1 MEKEEL
7 SFKKAQSEARFFGVA
22 SVVLLAVV
30 LLVSVPIIKA
40 FAVLGLVV
48 TGWQFLFQGSTAIS
62 LTLEENRRQRFQIV
76 ISLAVPAVFSLYFI
90 KDTPTVTLQG
100 VIDHMFSVWFFLSL
114 VIIGY
119 VSWFVADQLDKE
131 HPFRGFLI
139 ACTVIFAICF
149 MGYHGIHDEYNEYTE
164 SSVTYID
171 KDAAKAAAQTGR
183 YFGQFLLYVAVS
195 YGAMLLKFRKR

>member
-7 SFKKAQSEARFFGVA
+7 SFEKAQSEARFFGVA
-22 SVVLLAVV
+22 SVVLLAIV
-30 LLVSVPIIKA
+30 LLVPVPIIKA
-40 FAVLGLVV
+40 FAVLGLAV

-62 LTLEENRRQRFQIV
+62 LTLEENRRQQFQIV

-90 KDTPTVTLQG
+90 KDAPTVTLQG
-100 VIDHMFSVWFFLSL
+100 VIGHMFSVWFFLPL
-114 VIIGY
+114 AIIGY
-119 VSWFVADQLDKE
+119 VSWFAADQLDKE

-139 ACTVIFAICF
+139 ACTAIFVICF
-149 MGYHGIHDEYNEYTE
+149 MGYHGIRGEYDEYTE

-183 YFGQFLLYVAVS
+183 YLGQFLLYGAVS

>member
-7 SFKKAQSEARFFGVA
+7 SFEKAQSEARFFGVA

-30 LLVSVPIIKA
+30 LLVPVPIIKA
-40 FAVLGLVV
+40 FAVLGLAV

-100 VIDHMFSVWFFLSL
+100 VIGHMFSVWFFLPL

-139 ACTVIFAICF
+139 ACTVIFVICF
-149 MGYHGIHDEYNEYTE
+149 MGYHGIHDEYDEYTE

>member
-7 SFKKAQSEARFFGVA
+7 SFEKAQSEARFFGVG

-30 LLVSVPIIKA
+30 LLVPVPIIKA
-40 FAVLGLVV
+40 FAMLGLAA

-62 LTLEENRRQRFQIV
+62 LTLEESRRQQFQIV

-100 VIDHMFSVWFFLSL
+100 VIGHMFSVWFFLPLS
-114 VIIGY
+114 IIGY
-119 VSWFVADQLDKE
+119 VSWLAADQLDKE

-139 ACTVIFAICF
+139 ACTVIFVICF
-149 MGYHGIHDEYNEYTE
+149 TGYHGIHDEYDEYTE
-164 SSVTYID
+164 SSVTYTD